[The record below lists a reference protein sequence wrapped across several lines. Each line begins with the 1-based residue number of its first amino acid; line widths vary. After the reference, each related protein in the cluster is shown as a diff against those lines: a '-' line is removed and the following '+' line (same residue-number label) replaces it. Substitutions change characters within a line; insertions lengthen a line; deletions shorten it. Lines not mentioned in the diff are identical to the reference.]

1 MVITR
6 VIRFGGDYLSII
18 GACDC
23 RAGQQWDDRQL
34 ECQQVQ
40 MGREM
45 DIEYRINTKY
55 NTIVAQLAVLTWL
68 LQTCCYSVVPC
79 WVVRFPNSYI
89 QKRVGEPNYMLGGS
103 ET

>member
-45 DIEYRINTKY
+45 DIEYRIRLGLG
-55 NTIVAQLAVLTWL
+55 VLEDSLPEGLAYW
-68 LQTCCYSVVPC
+68 
-79 WVVRFPNSYI
+79 
-89 QKRVGEPNYMLGGS
+89 
-103 ET
+103 